1 MIPPERQPLKQN
13 FVGPEDPPT
22 PDYPDVFPP
31 RGPLAAAPRGRG
43 QVRTA
48 LLVPG
53 VPASCRGDAQ

>member
-1 MIPPERQPLKQN
+1 MKQN
-13 FVGPEDPPT
+13 FVGLEDRPPL
-22 PDYPDVFPP
+22 DYPDVFPP

-43 QVRTA
+43 QARTA